1 MDSAIHRFHTPR
13 REPSGPGIA
22 LRGECESRP
31 LTICCI
37 YTIKQIMTNAET
49 RTANAGFVDEV
60 VRECLLTRTRR
71 ISRVITNIYDH
82 EMRSL
87 GVGSAQ
93 VSLLATIARLAGANR
108 AEIGRANYQ
117 DRSTLTRNLALLLK
131 EGWVEELPAEGR
143 SRPIILSKAG
153 RELLAAAAP
162 RWRTAQAEA
171 RKLLGDEGAAALI
184 SVADKLPLDE
194 LVE

>member
-1 MDSAIHRFHTPR
+1 
-13 REPSGPGIA
+13 
-22 LRGECESRP
+22 
-31 LTICCI
+31 
-37 YTIKQIMTNAET
+37 MTNAET
-49 RTANAGFVDEV
+49 RTANASFVDEV

-93 VSLLATIARLAGANR
+93 VSLLATIARLDGASR

-117 DRSTLTRNLALLLK
+117 ERSTLTRNLALLLK

-143 SRPIILSKAG
+143 SRPIILSEAG
-153 RELLAAAAP
+153 RKLLAAAAP
-162 RWRTAQAEA
+162 RWRSAQAEA
-171 RKLLGDEGAAALI
+171 RRLFGDEGADALI
-184 SVADKLPLDE
+184 SVADSLPLDE